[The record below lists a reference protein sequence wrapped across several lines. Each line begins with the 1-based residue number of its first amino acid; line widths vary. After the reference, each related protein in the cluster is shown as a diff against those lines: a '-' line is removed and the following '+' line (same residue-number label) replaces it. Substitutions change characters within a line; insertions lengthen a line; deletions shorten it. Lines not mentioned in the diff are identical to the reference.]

1 MIQGGKGGANTNLT
15 GLAFERSTKLEDAL
29 KAAGFE
35 VEKFEVS
42 KNGLVVGDLVG
53 QFRLYKFL
61 EDRDVDWR
69 ERISSQLRP
78 DEALYS
84 IKANK
89 LTIIEKKWQQV
100 SGSVDE
106 KLQTSGFK
114 LQQYRKLVDGLGI
127 EVQFVYLLS
136 DYFTGAKYA
145 DVLAYIKASGADY
158 HFKSIPLELL
168 DL

>member
-1 MIQGGKGGANTNLT
+1 MIEGGKGGANTNLT
-15 GLAFERSTKLEDAL
+15 GLAFERRTKLEDAL
-29 KAAGFE
+29 REAGFD
-35 VEKFEVS
+35 VEKFKVS
-42 KNGLVVGDLVG
+42 KGGEIIGDLVG
-53 QFRLYKFL
+53 QSRLYKFL
-61 EDRDVDWR
+61 EDKDVDWSK
-69 ERISSQLRP
+69 RISSRLKP

-84 IKANK
+84 IKAKK

-100 SGSVDE
+100 TGSVDE

-136 DYFTGAKYA
+136 DFFAAPRYA
-145 DVLAYIKASGADY
+145 DVLAYIRASGADY